1 MRCLLITLCG
11 IALCPASLAA
21 QDRRGEPWVTY
32 TSPNALFAFAPDQPL
47 VCVPYQVER
56 GHQTMG
62 IRRMY
67 HYQVPLTRQ
76 LGLLG
81 FTADSAIRYLSVSM
95 DVGTPPRGWRFFT
108 TIHFRANGDV
118 EIGRIASAELRTD
131 SLATPQVYGLSERDG
146 VQALALARYLATRCR

>member
-1 MRCLLITLCG
+1 LV
-11 IALCPASLAA
+11 ALCPALLAA

-32 TSPNALFAFAPDQPL
+32 SAPNALFAFAPDQPM
-47 VCVPYQVER
+47 VCMPFQVER
-56 GHQTMG
+56 GHETMG

-76 LGLLG
+76 IGLLG
-81 FTADSAIRYLSVSM
+81 FTADSVIRYLSVSM
-95 DVGTPPRGWRFFT
+95 DVASSPRPWRFVS
-108 TIHFRANGDV
+108 TIHFRSNGDV
-118 EIGRIASAELRTD
+118 EIGRIASADLRMD